1 MKTLKE
7 HLTAEY
13 QLGTIVYERM
23 YPNSLSIIQ
32 RKSIYFTE
40 LFSINSFHVQ
50 KNYLGKILSDDEMTK
65 YYTLKSPEDKTLLFE
80 SRFESGNLRL
90 CIKKSDTEYN
100 LYMQN
105 DINTQGNVQWFYF
118 CVRNTQKNQIIHFI
132 TNNIV
137 IFFIFF

>member
-50 KNYLGKILSDDEMTK
+50 KNYLGFAV
-65 YYTLKSPEDKTLLFE
+65 KSLVML
-80 SRFESGNLRL
+80 
-90 CIKKSDTEYN
+90 
-100 LYMQN
+100 
-105 DINTQGNVQWFYF
+105 
-118 CVRNTQKNQIIHFI
+118 
-132 TNNIV
+132 
-137 IFFIFF
+137 